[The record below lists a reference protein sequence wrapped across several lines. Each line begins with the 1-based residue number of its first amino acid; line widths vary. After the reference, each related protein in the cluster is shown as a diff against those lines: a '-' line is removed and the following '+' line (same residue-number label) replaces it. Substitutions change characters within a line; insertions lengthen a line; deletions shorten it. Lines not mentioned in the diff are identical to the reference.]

1 MTVVVVA
8 VGALLAAV
16 AAAGVLRPF
25 GRRVEPLD
33 PTTDPAED
41 ERRSVLRALRDLE
54 RDRMAGAIEEDEYAA
69 LRAETEARAVAT
81 LRSLD
86 VPRTA
91 VAHAVTSRR
100 KEQPWSGNGAGTHPQ
115 PRRALPTILV
125 AGLVVAAV
133 VSVLVSTTRTRAPGQ
148 PLTGGV
154 PGSDSAAP
162 GGSALSFF
170 EERIRRYPNDL
181 AARLDLAERY
191 LQAGRIRPAIDQY
204 LAALQ
209 IDPQNTEA
217 RATLGYVVYRAGR
230 PSQGLKIVN
239 QALADDPS
247 YPEALFYKGVIL
259 LRGLERPA
267 PAAEALNA
275 YLRAA
280 PFGARRAEARKLLA
294 EAERASASD

>member
-1 MTVVVVA
+1 MTVVLIA

-25 GRRVEPLD
+25 GRRVDPLH

-41 ERRSVLRALRDLE
+41 ERQSVLRALRDLE
-54 RDRMAGAIEEDEYAA
+54 RDRMSGAIEEEEYAA

-86 VPRTA
+86 ASRIA
-91 VAHAVTSRR
+91 VASAVTSRR
-100 KEQPWSGNGAGTHPQ
+100 KEQPWSGNGAGTHSRS
-115 PRRALPTILV
+115 RRVLPTILV
-125 AGLVVAAV
+125 AGLVIAAV
-133 VSVLVSTTRTRAPGQ
+133 VSVLVSATRTRAPGQ
-148 PLTGGV
+148 PFTGGV
-154 PGSDSAAP
+154 PGSERSAS
-162 GGSALSFF
+162 GRSALSFF
-170 EERIRRYPNDL
+170 EERVRRYPNDL

-191 LQAGRIRPAIDQY
+191 LQAARIRPAIDQY

-209 IDPQNTEA
+209 IDPQNAEA

-239 QALADDPS
+239 QALSADAS
-247 YPEALFYKGVIL
+247 YPEALFFKGVIL

-280 PFGARRAEARKLLA
+280 PFGARRAEARELLA
-294 EAERASASD
+294 EAERSSASG